1 VRRLSWYD
9 ELDAAQA
16 AAIRALLDAAEVA
29 DGTPAV
35 SEHVLLQ
42 VRPDVVTGS
51 IHLLAVEA
59 GRLAGYAQVEPA
71 AQAEGPMMAELAVHP
86 ASRRNGVGTALM
98 AALIERAGPPR
109 GGESLRV
116 WAHGE
121 HPGALALARR
131 FGLRPVRRLL
141 RMRRGLDGVL
151 PQAQL
156 PSGVRLRTFVVNQ
169 DEQAVVEVNRRAF
182 TWHPEQGRMT
192 VADMRAR
199 EAEPWFDPAGFLLAV
214 DESDRLLGFH
224 WTKTHGRLSQQAEP
238 TTAVER
244 EIGEVYVVGVDPS
257 AQGGGL
263 GSALTLAGLH
273 HLRARGLASVM
284 LYVEADND
292 VAVRVYEKLGFARWD
307 ADVQFAR

>member
-1 VRRLSWYD
+1 V
-9 ELDAAQA
+9 DAAEA
-16 AAIRALLDAAEVA
+16 DAIRALLDAAEAA
-29 DGTPAV
+29 DGVPAV

-42 VRPDVVTGS
+42 IRPRTATDST
-51 IHLLAVEA
+51 HLLAVED
-59 GRLAGYAQVEPA
+59 GGLAGYAQIEPA
-71 AQAEGPMMAELAVHP
+71 AEAEGPMVAELAVHP
-86 ASRRNGVGTALM
+86 ASRRHGVGTALA

-131 FGLRPVRRLL
+131 CGLRLVRRLL
-141 RMRRGLDGVL
+141 RMRRDLDGAL
-151 PQAQL
+151 PQVEL
-156 PSGVRLRTFVVNQ
+156 PSGVRLRTFVVDQ

-182 TWHPEQGRMT
+182 SWHPEQGRMT
-192 VADMRAR
+192 VADVRAR

-214 DESDRLLGFH
+214 DQSDRLLGFH
-224 WTKTHGRLSQQAEP
+224 WTKIHRRRPSRQAEP
-238 TTAVER
+238 TSAVEG
-244 EIGEVYVVGVDPS
+244 EIGEVYVVGVDPA

-273 HLRARGLASVM
+273 HLRTRGQHSVM

-292 VAVRVYEKLGFARWD
+292 AAVRVYEKLGFAVWD
-307 ADVQFAR
+307 ADAQFAR